1 MDDCAKGEK
10 HDKFLQRWTKHG
22 RFLLM
27 GKKHDKLLQRWTKLG
42 RLLLM
47 GKKYN
52 SAKEDKEWKM
62 LMWKSM
68 IEMASNMDKT

>member
-1 MDDCAKGEK
+1 
-10 HDKFLQRWTKHG
+10 
-22 RFLLM
+22 M